1 MEIWNWIVTHFN
13 LILKG
18 FSWSLI
24 VVLLLIFSAIA
35 QYKVSLEDDKKKD
48 TIQSNTETLI
58 QKGKETI
65 DNLNRVS
72 NNVLQAEEQA
82 NLTYVKL
89 KETYDNSLINIQKT
103 DENKNAIIE
112 NLKKT
117 IDAKNSILESQKDM
131 ISKLTGGD
139 SYPYFTITNKKLKI
153 NVNGKY
159 NIPNLHF
166 EIYFLKNYLKQDP
179 NSLREYLFEGKLN
192 PNIIKLNENTISK
205 LFVNKNY
212 NGLELSDDILQYI
225 KYDQYSGIDIK
236 FTSEFK
242 TWSQAIRLNKNILD
256 NNVIEICNVIYE
268 LKETKSENPFE
279 LAKRIKAEASVKFNL
294 PIEILKK
301 EYNLPVNENLI
312 ILYPRIEM
320 LELKS
325 SEIEKK
331 LNYYT
336 VDEFK

>member
-1 MEIWNWIVTHFN
+1 MEIWNWIVAHFN

-24 VVLLLIFSAIA
+24 VVLLLVFSAIA

-48 TIQSNTETLI
+48 TIQDNTETLI

-65 DNLNRVS
+65 DNLNSVS
-72 NNVLQAEEQA
+72 NKVVQAQEQA

-89 KETYDNSLINIQKT
+89 KETYDNSIISIEKT
-103 DENKNAIIE
+103 DENKNTIIE
-112 NLKKT
+112 NLKRT

-139 SYPYFTITNKKLKI
+139 SYPYFTITNKKLKLNI
-153 NVNGKY
+153 SGKY
-159 NIPNLHF
+159 SIPELHF

-192 PNIIKLNENTISK
+192 TNIIKLNENTLSK

-212 NGLELSDDILQYI
+212 NGLELSKEVLQYI
-225 KYDQYSGIDIK
+225 KDDQYSGIDIK

-242 TWSQAIRLNKNILD
+242 TWSQAIRLNKNMLD
-256 NNVIEICNVIYE
+256 DNIIEICNVIYE
-268 LKETKSENPFE
+268 LKDTKSENPFE
-279 LAKRIKAEASVKFNL
+279 LVKRIKAEASINFNL
-294 PIEILKK
+294 PFKLMK
-301 EYNLPVNENLI
+301 EVYKMPINDLI
-312 ILYPRIEM
+312 ILYPKIDI

-325 SEIEKK
+325 SQIEKN